1 MGCGIGRTNMTD
13 LTTVGR
19 VIQDPNAGIKS
30 DSMKTYQIS
39 TIPRCRLG
47 SEWSQNFR
55 PGRLPQLHPLLPF
68 PYPTELKKLSRFDL
82 GFKYAYVC
90 LQSPLI
96 SYSASLS
103 VKLTSRRSGSYDHT
117 DPNDHSYTM
126 NSLSQPR
133 RVFAIR
139 LNSKVGHKSSAVWVV
154 SYVVIR
160 PSP

>member
-30 DSMKTYQIS
+30 DSMKTHQIS

-55 PGRLPQLHPLLPF
+55 LGCPSFTRSCLFPILPSSKSYPGSILDSSTHM
-68 PYPTELKKLSRFDL
+68 
-82 GFKYAYVC
+82 YAC
-90 LQSPLI
+90 NPLI

-103 VKLTSRRSGSYDHT
+103 VKLTSRHSRSYDHT